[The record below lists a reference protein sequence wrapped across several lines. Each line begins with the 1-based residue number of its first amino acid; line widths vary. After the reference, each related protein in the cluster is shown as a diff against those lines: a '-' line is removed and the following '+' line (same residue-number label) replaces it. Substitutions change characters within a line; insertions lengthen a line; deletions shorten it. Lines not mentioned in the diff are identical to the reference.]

1 MLSNPARVIPAQE
14 KFMKFLQ
21 GSRYEPVRAAPSGF
35 VLLRDLKPEEA
46 VELVLDDAPS
56 TGATSTTPAST
67 AAMAAVDEEPQLPQ
81 AFEYTS

>member
-35 VLLRDLKPEEA
+35 VLLRDLKPNKA
-46 VELVLDDAPS
+46 VELVLDATPS
-56 TGATSTTPAST
+56 TAATSTTPAST
-67 AAMAAVDEEPQLPQ
+67 TAMAIDEEPQPPQ